1 MHIMGVSALTVAL
14 PHTEDFELKNQLR
27 IAQGSG
33 QLSRTDRSTRRPSQR
48 IEKIV
53 WPVISAVVV
62 LATACHEPPPQRET
76 RVGYTERE
84 WTDPTR
90 TAWNDE
96 TEWPI
101 PAAIWY
107 PAVDD
112 AIEEPFVIGPPG
124 LPFLL
129 RGWIA
134 RDAPPA
140 STPTRLPLILLSH
153 GTGGSRSDLYW
164 LAEKLVQD
172 GYVVVAVTHHGNSIQ
187 SDDLTAQGFFL
198 FWERAREMTALLD
211 HILQDNEFGP
221 RIDRTRIGA
230 AGFSLGGN
238 TMALLAG
245 GRLDIEAYY
254 EYCQGAEADAADCEP
269 PPESPFRVDD
279 LERLIENNPRVR
291 ASIKSANDDWREERI
306 RAVYVIAPAAL
317 VAMGQS
323 GAAQI
328 KVPLRVAVGDADTM
342 APLAT
347 NARPLAESAPQA
359 DLWVLS
365 GVDHYTFLGPC
376 GWAGKMV
383 MGEVCAESQELPRSQ
398 VLERV
403 AADAS
408 AFFDRT
414 LR

>member
-1 MHIMGVSALTVAL
+1 MKAQLQTV
-14 PHTEDFELKNQLR
+14 P
-27 IAQGSG
+27 GSG
-33 QLSRTDRSTRRPSQR
+33 QFPSANRSTGKTSRAISR
-48 IEKIV
+48 IV
-53 WPVISAVVV
+53 WLLIIAAVV
-62 LATACHEPPPQRET
+62 LTTACHAPPPQRET

-90 TAWNDE
+90 AAWNSATD
-96 TEWPI
+96 WPI

-107 PAVDD
+107 PADKN
-112 AIEEPFVIGPPG
+112 AIEAPFVIGPPG

-129 RGWIA
+129 RGWVA

-140 STPTRLPLILLSH
+140 SAATALPLILLSH

-164 LAEKLVQD
+164 LAERLVQD
-172 GYVVVAVTHHGNSIQ
+172 GYVVAAVTHHGNSIQ

-198 FWERAREMTALLD
+198 FWERALEMTALLD
-211 HILQDNEFGP
+211 RVLKDDVFGP
-221 RIDRTRIGA
+221 LIDRTRIGA

-238 TMALLAG
+238 TMTLLAG

-254 EYCQGAEADAADCEP
+254 EYCQGPEADAADCEP
-269 PPESPFRVDD
+269 PPESPFTVSD
-279 LERLIENNPRVR
+279 LETLIENNARIR
-291 ASIKSANDDWREERI
+291 ASIESANDNWREERI
-306 RAVYVIAPAAL
+306 RAVYAIAPAVLSAL
-317 VAMGQS
+317 S
-323 GAAQI
+323 RNGAAEI
-328 KVPLRVAVGDADTM
+328 EIPLRIAVGDEDTM

-347 NARPLAESAPQA
+347 NAQPVAELAPQA
-359 DLWVLS
+359 ELWVLS

-376 GWAGKMV
+376 GWAGKLV
-383 MGEVCAESQELPRSQ
+383 LGEICAESQELPRSQ
-398 VLERV
+398 TLERV